1 MKILGGNNY
10 LYENIL
16 PEKEGMLYRV
26 SWSSGNADSK
36 IKRVTQANSTPQ
48 DLIVYT
54 DCRVSIIVYTDCP
67 VSIIVYT
74 DGSVSIIVYADGSVT
89 EDLSSVTQSV
99 TTSVSYKVSTSS
111 STVEIKAVTH
121 VVHRTVSRD
130 HSQTTK

>member
-67 VSIIVYT
+67 VSNIVYTDCPVSIIVYT
-74 DGSVSIIVYADGSVT
+74 DCPVSIIVYTDCPVSIIVYTGGSVSIIVS
-89 EDLSSVTQSV
+89 
-99 TTSVSYKVSTSS
+99 
-111 STVEIKAVTH
+111 
-121 VVHRTVSRD
+121 
-130 HSQTTK
+130 